1 MFHLSSWLIPIVCS
15 PRNGDADIDL
25 ASYIAETDAMK
36 GTFTKIDPHAD
47 SVNRKALIH
56 ITQISPQAPEKTIRD
71 FFVFCGKIS
80 NLDLKQSDDRQDQEC
95 LILFEK
101 ESAARTA
108 TMLTNAMILGRPI
121 KVELYSEEAVQ
132 ELVVNSPQP
141 LHRQADA
148 PTTAQVS
155 KLAELI
161 ASSLANFYQV
171 LQALLKF
178 DQKYGFTR
186 VAMRVAAPAVYV
198 DRKLGV
204 SDKVINTAIELAEY
218 FMVEQRLTDLK
229 DAAVLYTNAALTTS
243 VGQQVE
249 PYFELAKRVGVESFS
264 LLQRRLA
271 KQQNVHHT

>member
-101 ESAARTA
+101 ESAARSDHASHRHFPTVNRRELA
-108 TMLTNAMILGRPI
+108 EPLMSTSQHTLQDSNHVDKCNDSRSAHQSRTIFRRGRPRT
-121 KVELYSEEAVQ
+121 S
-132 ELVVNSPQP
+132 
-141 LHRQADA
+141 
-148 PTTAQVS
+148 
-155 KLAELI
+155 
-161 ASSLANFYQV
+161 ANFYQV